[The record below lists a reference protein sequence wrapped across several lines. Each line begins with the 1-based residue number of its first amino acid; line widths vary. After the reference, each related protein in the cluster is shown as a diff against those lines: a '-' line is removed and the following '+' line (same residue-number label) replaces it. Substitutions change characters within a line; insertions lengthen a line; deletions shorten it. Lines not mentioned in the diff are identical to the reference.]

1 MRNKAQTTLEYMVLF
16 AVIVAALVGMQ
27 VYLKRGM
34 QGRVRGYTEQLTQGS
49 VYSPGATS
57 SFIEVTTN
65 TLENSVSHDK
75 VSNSEVSVNQLTER
89 EENLSSFANEPR
101 RW

>member
-1 MRNKAQTTLEYMVLF
+1 MRNKAQTTLEYVVLF
-16 AVIVAALVGMQ
+16 GVIVAALVAMQ

-34 QGRVRGYTEQLTQGS
+34 QGRMRGYAEQLTQGS
-49 VYSPGATS
+49 AYSPGATT

-65 TLENSVSHDK
+65 TSENSASHDK
-75 VSNSEVSVNQLTER
+75 ESNSEVTINQLTNR
-89 EENLSSFANEPR
+89 EENLSSFADEPG